1 MTDSAE
7 VVSKR
12 NRANKNRGRAFE
24 RKVADLLGWTRVPY
38 SGGVK
43 EWGGGDVVDGYFKNN
58 GQWAA
63 ECKTQQPKASY
74 SITDKYIRQAMSATT
89 HNGRFPVIV
98 VKHVGQKHGYV
109 FMTTAGYD
117 YIEDHFKPGT
127 KFRKLDAPKRGKGEG
142 FIVPVDAMPREN
154 DILQVY
160 VVHTRTGYGRY
171 WYVVR
176 LDTFADIV
184 TTNKLMSF
192 DRERE

>member
-1 MTDSAE
+1 MADSAE

-58 GQWAA
+58 GIWAA
-63 ECKTQQPKASY
+63 ECKTQQPKASI
-74 SITDKYIRQAMSATT
+74 SITDKYINQAIGAVAHS
-89 HNGRFPVIV
+89 GRFPIIV

-117 YIEDHFKPGT
+117 YIEDFLKPGA
-127 KFRKLDAPKRGKGEG
+127 KSKRLDVPKRGKGEG
-142 FIVPVDAMPREN
+142 FIVPVSAMPPEG
-154 DILQVY
+154 DVLQVY
-160 VVHTRTGYGRY
+160 VVQTRTGYGRY

-176 LDTFADIV
+176 LDTFADV
-184 TTNKLMSF
+184 VRANKLMSF
-192 DRERE
+192 DAER